1 MERMKKVFLI
11 TDSIVSP
18 LGIGSATNYNH
29 MLAGKSGISKIENER
44 LSEKPFH
51 AAIIGGIE
59 AAERFTRFENI
70 AVKCVM
76 DAAKNINLPSSKT
89 IFILSTTKGNVSLLG
104 KSNQRV
110 ALHEST
116 KQIANALGF
125 EHYITISNAC
135 ISGVMAILLAQRLL
149 STGKYDHA
157 IVVGADELSKFI
169 VSGFQSLY
177 AISDQP
183 CKPFDKDRSGVT
195 LGEAAGAV
203 ILSARPELL
212 EKDGLIEICGGA
224 MSNDA
229 NHISG
234 PSRTGLELA
243 SAIDVTLKRCG
254 VSSQDIDFI
263 SAHGTATL
271 YNDEM
276 EAKAFDHADL
286 NTVPLNSLK
295 GFFGHTLGA
304 AGVVETIIT
313 AQGMIRSETM
323 PTAGF
328 DSLGV
333 SKDLNVV
340 SKVNGKVQRYALKTA
355 SGFGGCNAAM
365 LLHKIV

>member
-1 MERMKKVFLI
+1 VQ
-11 TDSIVSP
+11 D
-18 LGIGSATNYNH
+18 
-29 MLAGKSGISKIENER
+29 
-44 LSEKPFH
+44 
-51 AAIIGGIE
+51 
-59 AAERFTRFENI
+59 
-70 AVKCVM
+70 AVKGM
-76 DAAKNINLPSSKT
+76 KLPSSRT

-104 KSNQRV
+104 KSNQRI
-110 ALHEST
+110 ALHESA
-116 KQIANALGF
+116 KQIANAFGF
-125 EHYITISNAC
+125 EHHVTISNAC

-149 STGKYDHA
+149 SAGKYDHA

-183 CKPFDKDRSGVT
+183 CKPFDKDRSGVN
-195 LGEAAGAV
+195 LGEAAGAI

-243 SAIDVTLKRCG
+243 SAIDVTLKSCG
-254 VSSQDIDFI
+254 VSSKEIDFV

-276 EAKAFDHADL
+276 EAKAFDHVGL
-286 NTVPLNSLK
+286 NNVALNSLK

-304 AGVVETIIT
+304 AGVVETVIT
-313 AQGMIRSETM
+313 AQGMIRNEVM

-328 DSLGV
+328 GSLGV
-333 SKDLNVV
+333 SKQLNVV
-340 SKVNGKVQRYALKTA
+340 SEANSKAQRYALKTA

-365 LLHKIV
+365 LLHKIK